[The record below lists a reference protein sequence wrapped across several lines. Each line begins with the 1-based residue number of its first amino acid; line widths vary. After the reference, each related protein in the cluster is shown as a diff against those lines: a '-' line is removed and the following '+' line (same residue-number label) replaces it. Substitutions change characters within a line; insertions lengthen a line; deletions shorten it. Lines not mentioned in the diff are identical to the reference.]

1 MTAEEKKLCA
11 HRVFTHF
18 YQICQI
24 PHGSGDE
31 QALSDFL
38 RDWAR
43 GLGLEVTQDACR
55 NVWVRKPAYP
65 GWESA
70 PGVMLQAHM
79 DMVCVKAPG
88 VEHDFHKDPI
98 DWVIE
103 GNVLSTGGKT
113 TLGADDGIG
122 VALAMAVLEDP
133 QLPHPALEVLFT
145 TKEEDDFSGALGFDV
160 SQMRASYLINLDHT
174 VAGELVCGS
183 CGGMQVDVRIPVQEQ
198 PIPEGW
204 QTCCLS
210 VGGLRG
216 GHSGEDIHRG
226 RGNAIVLLGRLLLAL
241 EACGPFLLAQ
251 IQGGSLRTAIAREAQ
266 AVVCLPQERFSEGKA
281 RLDELAREME
291 REFAESGSQL
301 TVTFQEIAP
310 VQRAWA
316 PGKVISAL
324 TLFPDGI
331 FQMNEVLTGLVD
343 TSVNM
348 GEVYFQEG
356 ELHTVHEIRSAQ
368 NSLGIYLRQRL
379 ERLAQLLGG
388 ESQWSNPYP
397 GWAFDPKSGLT
408 ELCSRVYE
416 RLYGKTP
423 RCFTVH
429 AGLEVGCFLS
439 CCQGVQ
445 AVSLGP
451 DYWDYH
457 APTES
462 VDIESVK
469 QTYRYLTEILR
480 AFRDL
485 AKE

>member
-1 MTAEEKKLCA
+1 MTPEEKKLCA

-24 PHGSGDE
+24 PHGSGTE

-43 GLGLEVTQDACR
+43 GLGLEATQDACR

-88 VEHDFHKDPI
+88 VAHDFHKDPI

-122 VALAMAVLEDP
+122 VALAMAVLEDN
-133 QLPHPALEVLFT
+133 QLPHPELEVLFT
-145 TKEEDDFSGALGFDV
+145 TKEEDDFSGAMGFDV
-160 SQMRASYLINLDHT
+160 SQIRSSYLLNLDHT
-174 VAGELVCGS
+174 VSGELVCGS

-204 QTCCLS
+204 QAYRLA

-226 RGNAIVLLGRLLLAL
+226 RGNAIVLLGRLLLEL
-241 EACGPFLLAQ
+241 EDSGAFLLAQ

-266 AVVCLPQERFSEGKA
+266 AVVCLPPERFPEGKE
-281 RLDELAREME
+281 RMDKLAEKME
-291 REFAESGSQL
+291 REFAESGRQL
-301 TVTFQEIAP
+301 TVTFQETAP

-316 PGKVISAL
+316 PEKVISAL
-324 TLFPDGI
+324 TLLPDGI

-348 GEVYFQEG
+348 GELSFQEG

-368 NSLGIYLRQRL
+368 SSLGTYMGQRL
-379 ERLAQLLGG
+379 ERLAHMLGG
-388 ESQWSNPYP
+388 HCQRSNFYP
-397 GWAFDPKSGLT
+397 GWEFDPQSGLT
-408 ELCSRVYE
+408 KLCSRVYE
-416 RLYGKTP
+416 RLYGETP

-439 CCQGVQ
+439 RCKGIQ
-445 AVSLGP
+445 AVSIGP

-469 QTYRYLTEILR
+469 KTYRYLTEILR
-480 AFRDL
+480 EMKHPD
-485 AKE
+485 